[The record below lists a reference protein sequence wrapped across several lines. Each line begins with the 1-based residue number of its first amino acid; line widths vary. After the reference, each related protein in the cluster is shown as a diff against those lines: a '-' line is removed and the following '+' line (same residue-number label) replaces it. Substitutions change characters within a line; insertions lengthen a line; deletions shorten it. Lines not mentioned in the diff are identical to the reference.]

1 MRAVAGKLSVRA
13 VSAPCIGRR
22 HRSRQQSHHGRDARY
37 ARHFKPLLPL
47 HHPTHD
53 SAAHAGM
60 EADASSGIAKRPFKK
75 KMAPFKGPFV
85 FTWLVGSH
93 AVVVMMMMVMM
104 VMHFPSLCARYRG
117 HGERH
122 GGEGGQHESKLLH
135 RNLSL
140 GWILLV
146 RGR

>member
-1 MRAVAGKLSVRA
+1 MRAISNHCCRCIIQRMI
-13 VSAPCIGRR
+13 APLTPE
-22 HRSRQQSHHGRDARY
+22 Y
-37 ARHFKPLLPL
+37 
-47 HHPTHD
+47 
-53 SAAHAGM
+53 
-60 EADASSGIAKRPFKK
+60 ASSGIAKRPFKK

-93 AVVVMMMMVMM
+93 AVVMMMMVMM
-104 VMHFPSLCARYRG
+104 VMHFPSLCARDRG
-117 HGERH
+117 HRERH